1 MDYAANGHM
10 HWLRYLL
17 CVLLE
22 VRIANAG
29 KGSHGGLLAC
39 LMTKHAVL
47 HAAQNPKTKYQTD
60 VRSAHIQFYRPIF
73 PAKDPRVQLHLREVN
88 IGKGWS
94 TFRVE
99 LTQGST
105 AKVAASADVMQ
116 VSVSRTPEQRHS

>member
-1 MDYAANGHM
+1 M
-10 HWLRYLL
+10 HWLRYLS

-22 VRIANAG
+22 VHIADIG
-29 KGSHGGLLAC
+29 IGSSGGLLAS
-39 LMTKHAVL
+39 LMTKHVVL

-73 PAKDPRVQLHLREVN
+73 PAKDPRVQLELREVS

-99 LTQGST
+99 LTQGSN

-116 VSVSRTPEQRHS
+116 VSESQTTEYAQN